1 MTNTD
6 PKYSRFH
13 SVYRYNSRVK
23 TSISGHSDGLCM
35 GAHGWASCSLT
46 GGPRAHSQVSF
57 MLTGGPLQNK
67 IHLVEEKSK
76 ARQAYIPTN
85 SLKSFQDLAYLRSF
99 LFTESSAE
107 RYVVKAVDSGSP
119 RSIENLYSP

>member
-1 MTNTD
+1 VLTH
-6 PKYSRFH
+6 R
-13 SVYRYNSRVK
+13 
-23 TSISGHSDGLCM
+23 
-35 GAHGWASCSLT
+35 WAACSLI
-46 GGPRAHSQVSF
+46 GGLHAHSQVGRGPCAHSQVSF

-85 SLKSFQDLAYLRSF
+85 SLKSIQDLAYLRSF
-99 LFTESSAE
+99 LFTESSAD